1 MRPHAAEQPR
11 HVGGF
16 GRAAAEQPVRAEQ
29 PEVARPRDRHRRRL
43 RRLLLA
49 RVGQLVAEQ
58 RIELERLEA
67 ERAEVGAELRQLAEL
82 QGEQLAVPA
91 GLLGE
96 PVVGQD
102 VGPLLRLGE
111 VAELDHRHRGEAEL
125 PRRQHPAV
133 AGDDAVLA
141 VDQHRVGEA
150 VLADRAGDQRHLR
163 LAVGAGV
170 AGVGD
175 QARDRAVVDRQRLGG
190 LDLAQADGHSGSI
203 SSSLPRV
210 ARIRGAAGRQ
220 PQYNTA
226 AKPL

>member
-11 HVGGF
+11 HVGRIG
-16 GRAAAEQPVRAEQ
+16 GAAAEQPMPSEK
-29 PEVARPRDRHRRRL
+29 PEVARPRNRHRRRL
-43 RRLLLA
+43 RRFLLA
-49 RVGQLVAEQ
+49 RVGQLVAEE
-58 RIELERLEA
+58 RIELARLEA
-67 ERAEVGAELRQLAEL
+67 ERAEVGAELRQLPEL

-102 VGPLLRLGE
+102 VGPLLRLAE

-125 PRRQHPAV
+125 ACRQHPAV
-133 AGDDAVLA
+133 AGDDAVRA

-175 QARDRAVVDRQRLGG
+175 QRARSGGTRSPAARDPRSGAGGRASRLLFGPGRQYSGRLG
-190 LDLAQADGHSGSI
+190 
-203 SSSLPRV
+203 LPRYS
-210 ARIRGAAGRQ
+210 IC
-220 PQYNTA
+220 YC
-226 AKPL
+226 KPL